1 MADNNKNDAM
11 ENLFK
16 AIDIITSE
24 RLSNLGYDKT
34 IKATIID
41 DSKSAHGE
49 YQLTDGS
56 STFTAYAADVL
67 YKKDMTVYV
76 IIPEGDYNNQL
87 LIVGKCSNKGD
98 AFYNY
103 ANPSD
108 DFLDVTHNL
117 ITDVHMGEMIANYS
131 EHNYIK
137 LWSVDKVD
145 YKGYNRLA
153 LKADFR
159 TWLTPL
165 EVVSGTYG
173 LLLYV
178 VSKETSYSGN
188 DFERTYKFDLLTSD
202 MYGDPFNFETY
213 YLQEKVFDI
222 SEIPNIVSMELLLVQ
237 NCDFKNHLG
246 ELVAHRDEK
255 NNLLPA
261 NIFCQTPYVALGYD
275 LNDVKED
282 EVKLYTL
289 DSESYDATYD
299 QENIKKTAHVRW
311 VHIQEDGVVVAID
324 KEDEIPANAIIHWY
338 KYVLDRTV
346 VDKLAGVFWEEI
358 PEARNKFSYSFV
370 PDILVANEKLKVI
383 IESPSRE
390 SVIDSLE
397 GTLFGNFTGI
407 QIDKD
412 PDTGANRTDE
422 DVLKLALRSYND
434 NSLLSLQEYKQIIVE
449 YNEKYKLDHQ
459 TDYTN
464 YAAAISILDNIM
476 RAQSDICI
484 YKSETLTFENE
495 SYDPVAASIDLI
507 SGLTILVDAA
517 GYNGSYLLYNDSG
530 MIANPAESMKTR
542 VLTAAYNSLI
552 TGEEM
557 LDKAEKIVWYL
568 PLEGTMIQPPQLGT
582 EYSEFEIYS
591 ELTEE
596 EIAAL
601 ELPCKYCR
609 IERAIPELFENEAG
623 EEVARQ
629 TEQLFRIKDYYT
641 QTATNN
647 AIYCTVLKNGRE
659 YKAVADLV
667 FGISGTNGTDATFL
681 LKLYEV
687 DENGAPTEQPASA
700 LTIGK
705 TVAVVPKFFDYNNVD
720 ITDEYLKNHFVTY
733 AWYQRDDGK
742 GVTLIAPG
750 TGSSNRFALLQ
761 CPAGTTIEDCQ
772 YHILS
777 AQVQWSIVKYKKD
790 DWGNVELDANGQ
802 PVPDESDSGDIN
814 TRSVQLK
821 TFLPIPVRTDDKYT
835 QVVGPT
841 QIIYDK
847 NGTNPTYYGVPFILY
862 ENGKEIETNWMSACE
877 EYQDTKDAR
886 VLQYY
891 PALNEEGKLT
901 PPDMYVG
908 TDRPY
913 AVEALVPG
921 VGKVWTQPILIIQ
934 NRYASPM
941 LNSWDGS
948 LMIDKENGTIMSTMV
963 GAGIKDD
970 NNTFSGVLMGDVAAG
985 AGFNEKNHSGLGLY
999 GFLKGEQS
1007 FGFNVNGTAFIGRAG
1022 RGRIN
1027 FDGDKGTIQ
1036 SGVYE
1041 QFVAGMQIDLDGE
1054 DTTSAALYAY
1064 GGGGSL
1070 EINTDPSS
1078 SLFLIRSGPSR
1089 DDNVLFFIGS
1099 KNNREFY
1106 MQSDNYV
1113 EGSTGTKIDLDDG
1126 TISIY
1131 KSNGSYVI
1139 LDGEGSPYFQ
1149 IHDGD
1154 SGKDIFIA
1162 GDSQFQLESTNFV
1175 SGESGIF
1182 IDLQAGEFE
1191 ARAGIIGGW
1200 TINQDTLTAES
1211 ITLNSNGSI
1220 SGGTEFPWSI
1230 ETDGKATFSYITAE
1244 GGGKI
1249 GPFEI
1254 NDQALFISGGTFE
1267 GSTVYL
1273 GTGGI
1278 SVNNKAF
1285 SASAAGDVYISGDL
1299 TVEGKSNIKGNGYLG
1314 DGSYGGSG
1322 TSGYWGFTSS
1332 GGHIGPW
1339 TIDEKSIR
1347 TNYSELGAEGTL
1359 SLRNNANNG
1368 FEVSPTETK
1377 IYFGTNGLTVTST
1390 ETTVLYGTTSNYGL
1404 TVSGSKATLLF
1415 GSQQNGLTVNSI
1427 YAKFGFG
1434 ADNQG
1439 IYVSGSQCY
1448 AEFGENKLKI
1458 TSSSTILSYGG
1469 DQVTFGVYANMIQG
1483 KTANG
1488 WFELTGSEMEMAYD
1502 STHYFQITDSISMRA
1517 GNTSLVISDTQI
1529 TIDGNVCQQDT
1540 TLSIWQYVIGKQRLY
1555 FHKGLLIE
1563 KKATSGDENT
1573 GNTSNTFEVDV
1584 DTNIDG
1590 HLKLTSGHNINV
1602 EGGDVVVK
1610 GHISAYK
1617 PDQSAGSPVPLGK
1630 MAFVDD
1636 ITKKFDVTATGS
1648 ITTYEQNG
1656 YQNYYSTYSVDYD
1669 RDSEGNITGVDVDID
1684 PIRIMTYRQVTK
1696 TVTITSNN
1704 NAVTLAPNAGAIAE
1718 NIALSVSGT
1727 AKLS

>member
-1 MADNNKNDAM
+1 MADKNEAM

-16 AIDIITSE
+16 AIDIITAE

-41 DSKSAHGE
+41 DSKSAQGQ
-49 YQLTDGS
+49 YTLTDGS
-56 STFTAYAADVL
+56 STFVAYAADVL

-98 AFYNY
+98 AYYNY

-117 ITDVHMGEMIANYS
+117 LVDVHQGELVANYDG
-131 EHNYIK
+131 HNYVK
-137 LWSVDKVD
+137 LWSCDGVD

-153 LKADFR
+153 LKANFR

-202 MYGDPFNFETY
+202 MYGDPFNFETF

-222 SEIPNIVSMELLLVQ
+222 SDIPNIVSMELLLVQ

-246 ELVAHRDEK
+246 ELVPYTDEK

-261 NIFCQTPYVALGYD
+261 NIFCESPYVALGYD
-275 LNDVKED
+275 LNDVTED

-289 DSESYDATYD
+289 DSESYDATYNTD
-299 QENIKKTAHVRW
+299 NIKKTAHVRW

-324 KEDEIPANAIIHWY
+324 KEDEIPANAIIRWY
-338 KYVLDRTV
+338 KYVLNREV

-383 IESPSRE
+383 IETPSRE
-390 SVIDSLE
+390 SVISSLE
-397 GTLFGNFTGI
+397 GTLFGDFKGV

-434 NSLLSLQEYKQIIVE
+434 NSLLSLQEYKQVIVD
-449 YNEKYKLDHQ
+449 YNEAYKVKYG
-459 TDYTN
+459 TDYSN
-464 YAAAISILDNIM
+464 YGAAISILDNIT

-530 MIANPAESMKTR
+530 MIANPAEATRTR

-552 TGEEM
+552 TGEEI
-557 LDKAEKIVWYL
+557 LDRAEKIIWYI
-568 PLEGTMIQPPQLGT
+568 PLEGTMIQPPQLNT
-582 EYSEFEIYS
+582 EYTEFEVYT
-591 ELTEE
+591 ELSAD

-609 IERAIPELFENEAG
+609 IERAIPELYEGDAG
-623 EEVARQ
+623 EEIARQ

-647 AIYCTVLKNGRE
+647 TIYCTVLKNSRE
-659 YKAVADLV
+659 YKATADLV

-687 DENGAPTEQPASA
+687 DEKQQPTQQPASA

-705 TVAVVPKFFDYNNVD
+705 QVAVVPKFFDYNNTD
-720 ITDEYLKNHFVTY
+720 ITDEYLKNHFVSY
-733 AWYQRDDGK
+733 SWYQQDGDK
-742 GVTLIAPG
+742 GVRLIAPG
-750 TGSSNRFALLQ
+750 SGSSIRYAILE
-761 CPAGTTIEDCQ
+761 CDSGVSIEDCQ
-772 YHILS
+772 YYILS

-802 PVPDESDSGDIN
+802 PIPDESESGDIN

-847 NGTNPTYYGVPFILY
+847 SGTNPTYYGVPFILY
-862 ENGKEIETNWMSACE
+862 ENGQEIEANWMSACK

-901 PPDMYVG
+901 PPDMYFA
-908 TDRPY
+908 TDKPY

-941 LNSWDGS
+941 LNAWDGS
-948 LMIDKENGTIMSTMV
+948 LTIDKENGTIMSTMV
-963 GAGIKDD
+963 GAGKKDA
-970 NNTFSGVLMGDVAAG
+970 NNTFSGVLMGDIAAG

-999 GFLKGEQS
+999 GFLQGEQS

-1027 FDGDKGTIQ
+1027 FDGEKGTIE

-1041 QFVAGMQIDLDGE
+1041 QFSAGMQIDLDGP
-1054 DTTSAALYAY
+1054 DSTSASLFAY

-1070 EINTDPSS
+1070 ELNTDPDS

-1089 DDNVLFFIGS
+1089 DSNVLFYIGS

-1106 MQSDNYV
+1106 MQSDNFV
-1113 EGSTGTKIDLDDG
+1113 EGTSGTKIDLDDG
-1126 TISIY
+1126 TIDIY
-1131 KSNGSYVI
+1131 HSGSYVKM
-1139 LDGEGSPYFQ
+1139 DGDGSPYFQ

-1154 SGKDIFIA
+1154 SGKDIIIC
-1162 GDSQFQLESTNFV
+1162 GKSQFQLESTNFT
-1175 SGESGIF
+1175 SGTSGIF

-1200 TINQDTLTAES
+1200 TINSDS
-1211 ITLNSNGSI
+1211 ITAKSVTLDSNGNI
-1220 SGGTEFPWSI
+1220 SGGSKYKWSI
-1230 ETDGKATFSYITAE
+1230 TEDGTATFKYLVSEE
-1244 GGGKI
+1244 GGII
-1249 GPFEI
+1249 GPFTVAK
-1254 NDQALFISGGTFE
+1254 DALYISGGTFQ

-1285 SASAAGDVYISGDL
+1285 SASASGDVYISGDL
-1299 TVEGKSNIKGNGYLG
+1299 EVAGKSKLTGGLVVSGGSGGNGSISCGGSGGAGFYNFGVNEANIGPWKIDKDAIKTDYSTLGATGTITLANASSSLSFDDSSMSIKMG
-1314 DGSYGGSG
+1314 DGSSFTLAKGNIVLNGTGDSKITLYSSYMNIQTGGARIWLGDSTDSFIKDGNSELKLGTSPYLKGSDGAKLTLSG
-1322 TSGYWGFTSS
+1322 TT
-1332 GGHIGPW
+1332 
-1339 TIDEKSIR
+1339 TL
-1347 TNYSELGAEGTL
+1347 ELG
-1359 SLRNNANNG
+1359 N
-1368 FEVSPTETK
+1368 
-1377 IYFGTNGLTVTST
+1377 
-1390 ETTVLYGTTSNYGL
+1390 
-1404 TVSGSKATLLF
+1404 
-1415 GSQQNGLTVNSI
+1415 
-1427 YAKFGFG
+1427 
-1434 ADNQG
+1434 D
-1439 IYVSGSQCY
+1439 
-1448 AEFGENKLKI
+1448 
-1458 TSSSTILSYGG
+1458 
-1469 DQVTFGVYANMIQG
+1469 
-1483 KTANG
+1483 
-1488 WFELTGSEMEMAYD
+1488 
-1502 STHYFQITDSISMRA
+1502 
-1517 GNTSLVISDTQI
+1517 SLVI
-1529 TIDGNVCQQDT
+1529 DGKTCKKNQVVKIRRLFSTKT
-1540 TLSIWQYVIGKQRLY
+1540 TLT
-1555 FHKGLLIE
+1555 FHKGLLITE
-1563 KKATSGDENT
+1563 TGEDDGSGDSGAVE
-1573 GNTSNTFEVDV
+1573 
-1584 DTNIDG
+1584 IDDD
-1590 HLKLTSGHNINV
+1590 LKVSGDIW
-1602 EGGDVVVK
+1602 
-1610 GHISAYK
+1610 AYK
-1617 PDQSAGSPVPLGK
+1617 PGTSTLTKLGK

-1636 ITKKFDVTATGS
+1636 VTKKFDVTATGS
-1648 ITTYEQNG
+1648 VSGLYYKTGGTTTYI
-1656 YQNYYSTYSVDYD
+1656 YDYD
-1669 RDSEGNITGVDVDID
+1669 VEFDDEGNFERVKTYTTKVPNYASISKITIKSTDNA
-1684 PIRIMTYRQVTK
+1684 
-1696 TVTITSNN
+1696 VTIT
-1704 NAVTLAPNAGAIAE
+1704 PNAGATVE
-1718 NIALSVSGT
+1718 SIALSVSGT
-1727 AKLS
+1727 VSY

>member
-397 GTLFGNFTGI
+397 GTLFGDFTGI

-422 DVLKLALRSYND
+422 DILKLALRSYND
-434 NSLLSLQEYKQIIVE
+434 NSLLSLQEYKQVIVE
-449 YNEKYKLDHQ
+449 YNEKYKLSHQ

-591 ELTEE
+591 ELTQE

-687 DENGAPTEQPASA
+687 DENNAPTEQPASA

-720 ITDEYLKNHFVTY
+720 ITDDYLKNHFVTY
-733 AWYQRDDGK
+733 SWYQRDDDK

-750 TGSSNRFALLQ
+750 SGSSNRFALLQ

-802 PVPDESDSGDIN
+802 PVPDETDSGDIN

-862 ENGKEIETNWMSACE
+862 ENGKEIEANWMSACE
-877 EYQDTKDAR
+877 EYQESRDAR

-901 PPDMYVG
+901 PPDMYFA
-908 TDRPY
+908 TDKPY

-921 VGKVWTQPILIIQ
+921 AGKVWTQPILIIQ

-1078 SLFLIRSGPSR
+1078 SLFLIRSGPAR
-1089 DDNVLFFIGS
+1089 DDNILFFIGS
-1099 KNNREFY
+1099 KSNREFY

-1131 KSNGSYVI
+1131 KPNGSYVI

-1211 ITLNSNGSI
+1211 ITLNSDGSI
-1220 SGGTEFPWSI
+1220 TGGTEFPWSI
-1230 ETDGKATFSYITAE
+1230 ETNGKATFAYITAE

-1285 SASAAGDVYISGDL
+1285 SASASGDVYISGDL
-1299 TVEGKSNIKGNGYLG
+1299 EVAGVSKLTGGLQVASGGASGG
-1314 DGSYGGSG
+1314 GGSIY
-1322 TSGYWGFTSS
+1322 SGGSS
-1332 GGHIGPW
+1332 GKGFYNFGVDEANIGPW
-1339 TIDEKSIR
+1339 KINKDAISTESGSK
-1347 TNYSELGAEGTL
+1347 LGAEGELILTNKSSTFKITATSGL
-1359 SLRNNANNG
+1359 EFTSPDGGTFKINNG
-1368 FEVSPTETK
+1368 LQYENEHGKFTVQSNYARMATGDGKASISLSASSVWVGGGDGSSGGGSVGYMQINSSGLRLVGGGGGNGYHLQLNKDSAELGINRGTAMIELTADNLSIDGHVCKKDQVVK
-1377 IYFGTNGLTVTST
+1377 IRRLFSAK
-1390 ETTVLYGTTSNYGL
+1390 TVLT
-1404 TVSGSKATLLF
+1404 
-1415 GSQQNGLTVNSI
+1415 
-1427 YAKFGFG
+1427 
-1434 ADNQG
+1434 
-1439 IYVSGSQCY
+1439 
-1448 AEFGENKLKI
+1448 
-1458 TSSSTILSYGG
+1458 
-1469 DQVTFGVYANMIQG
+1469 
-1483 KTANG
+1483 
-1488 WFELTGSEMEMAYD
+1488 
-1502 STHYFQITDSISMRA
+1502 
-1517 GNTSLVISDTQI
+1517 
-1529 TIDGNVCQQDT
+1529 
-1540 TLSIWQYVIGKQRLY
+1540 
-1555 FHKGLLIE
+1555 FHKGLLISDLGDDDG
-1563 KKATSGDENT
+1563 TGDSGPVEIDE
-1573 GNTSNTFEVDV
+1573 D
-1584 DTNIDG
+1584 
-1590 HLKLTSGHNINV
+1590 LKVSGTIW
-1602 EGGDVVVK
+1602 
-1610 GHISAYK
+1610 AYK
-1617 PDQSAGSPVPLGK
+1617 PGTVTLTKLGK
-1630 MAFVDD
+1630 LAFADD
-1636 ITKKFDVTATGS
+1636 VSKKFNVTATGYVS
-1648 ITTYEQNG
+1648 VYEFSHNQSYISSAWLDSDTDKDGNTTYSVAKS
-1656 YQNYYSTYSVDYD
+1656 YSTYPVYTRVSKKVT
-1669 RDSEGNITGVDVDID
+1669 ITGV
-1684 PIRIMTYRQVTK
+1684 
-1696 TVTITSNN
+1696 SS
-1704 NAVTLAPNAGAIAE
+1704 AVTLGPNEGTAVDTVDLTI
-1718 NIALSVSGT
+1718 SGT
-1727 AKLS
+1727 ASI